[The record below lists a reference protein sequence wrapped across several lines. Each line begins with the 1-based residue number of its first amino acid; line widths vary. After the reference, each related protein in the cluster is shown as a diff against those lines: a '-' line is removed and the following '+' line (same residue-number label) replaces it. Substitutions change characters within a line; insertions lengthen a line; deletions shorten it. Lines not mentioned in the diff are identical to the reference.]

1 MQKTNFLQKS
11 PGDSSSSRAA
21 FMLIILVSLFLT
33 VLMVIKGKDIVDIV
47 TLYSTMTATGITL
60 KTLSKS
66 QELKEAKETQNQ
78 NQS

>member
-1 MQKTNFLQKS
+1 MQTGFLQKA

-33 VLMVIKGKDIVDIV
+33 VLMVIRDKNIVDIV

-66 QELKEAKETQNQ
+66 QELKEGKDIQKQNQ
-78 NQS
+78 P

>member
-1 MQKTNFLQKS
+1 MKTGFLQKS

-33 VLMVIKGKDIVDIV
+33 VLMVVRDQSIVDIV

-60 KTLSKS
+60 KTL
-66 QELKEAKETQNQ
+66 A
-78 NQS
+78 

>member
-1 MQKTNFLQKS
+1 MKTGFLQKS

-33 VLMVIKGKDIVDIV
+33 VLMVVREKSIVDIV

-60 KTLSKS
+60 KTLAKS
-66 QELKEAKETQNQ
+66 QELKEAKDTQNQ
-78 NQS
+78 KQE

>member
-1 MQKTNFLQKS
+1 MKTGFLQKS

-33 VLMVIKGKDIVDIV
+33 VLMVVRDKSIVDIV

-66 QELKEAKETQNQ
+66 QELKEAKDTQNQ
-78 NQS
+78 VQP